1 MMIMPQKQKI
11 ASIFVSKLTSKGDQG
26 SGDFVQKMGEP
37 NSYEKEYETGAES
50 DESSGLA
57 LESAASSI
65 IAALE
70 KKDSKALKSA
80 LKDFIYLCDE
90 SEDAMEGEDC

>member
-11 ASIFVSKLTSKGDQG
+11 ASIFVSKLTSKGD
-26 SGDFVQKMGEP
+26 SADFVQKMGDEG
-37 NSYEKEYETGAES
+37 SYKKQYETGAETMN
-50 DESSGLA
+50 DSSLA

-90 SEDAMEGEDC
+90 SEDATEGEEY